1 MEHGMEQGMRNMLRG
16 LLARKF
22 GDSTAAGTEGL
33 LAGLDADGLQ
43 RAGESIMDCAT
54 AEELVERLGNG
65 RSG

>member
-1 MEHGMEQGMRNMLRG
+1 MIPPSP
-16 LLARKF
+16 A
-22 GDSTAAGTEGL
+22 TEGL

-65 RSG
+65 RR